1 MADDSRASRSLS
13 SSSLYRVQTLTH
25 ENGGRRSRN
34 DRTSRTFQPQSTL
47 FPFLSLSFS
56 LSLFHLAYRFTSLLR
71 GPGEAGGRNK
81 ARRCRIELS
90 SLVSLSMQR
99 FKRERGREKG
109 REKAAVFRGPAA
121 IVRFRVALKRLLSP

>member
-99 FKRERGREKG
+99 FKRGRE
-109 REKAAVFRGPAA
+109 RE
-121 IVRFRVALKRLLSP
+121 RVEKKLQFFADQPRLCGFESR